1 MFSTI
6 SQTSAQMQMT
16 TVDAASMTVPS
27 IVPGFVSIYTSNG
40 KVYAFTT
47 GDASQLTLSDD
58 NTTGRGKEFFVSSS
72 PDGNAFHTNKYAGYG
87 AFLDLS
93 LQYFREANYPGD
105 IYFTAA
111 NYAREHDRDW
121 HSVRYGTW
129 RS

>member
-40 KVYAFTT
+40 KFTLFD
-47 GDASQLTLSDD
+47 G

-72 PDGNAFHTNKYAGYG
+72 LDGNAIHRNKYAGYG
-87 AFLDLS
+87 AFLNLP

-105 IYFTAA
+105 IYFTTTH
-111 NYAREHDRDW
+111 YAREHDRDW

-129 RS
+129 RP

>member
-40 KVYAFTT
+40 KVYA
-47 GDASQLTLSDD
+47 LTLSDD
-58 NTTGRGKEFFVSSS
+58 NTTGRRKEFFVSSS
-72 PDGNAFHTNKYAGYG
+72 LDGKAIHRNKYAGYG
-87 AFLDLS
+87 AFLNLP

-111 NYAREHDRDW
+111 YCARKHDRDW
-121 HSVRYGTW
+121 HSIRYGT
-129 RS
+129 RRP

>member
-16 TVDAASMTVPS
+16 TVDAASMAVPS

-40 KVYAFTT
+40 KFTN
-47 GDASQLTLSDD
+47 GDTSQLILSND
-58 NTTGRGKEFFVSSS
+58 NTTGRGKEFFVSSL
-72 PDGNAFHTNKYAGYG
+72 DGNAIHRNKYAKYG
-87 AFLDLS
+87 AFLNLP

-111 NYAREHDRDW
+111 YCAREHDRDW